1 MRTIAK
7 LFGRSPFVPLQAH
20 MERVHQC
27 VERVRPI
34 VDAFL
39 SGDSARVE
47 QLTGEISELEHRADE
62 VKQDIQQQL
71 HRHLFMAVDRGRLIE
86 IVSVQD
92 SIADKVENL
101 GRLLTIKPMKAPQG
115 MRDLF
120 YRYLEKNL
128 ESFTGARKIIEQ
140 LDELLESSFG
150 GAEAQRVGQ
159 MVHQV
164 AVLEHE
170 ADIIQHELLV
180 ELFNHESEYSHGE
193 FYLWTQI
200 LRQVGEISDL
210 SERLAHRIRHTLE
223 LK

>member
-7 LFGRSPFVPLQAH
+7 LFGRSPFIPLQAH

-27 VERVRPI
+27 VDRVRPI
-34 VDAFL
+34 VDAYL
-39 SGDSARVE
+39 SGDAARVLK
-47 QLTGEISELEHRADE
+47 LTEEISELEHRADE
-62 VKQDIQQQL
+62 VKQDIQHQL

-92 SIADKVENL
+92 SIADKAENL
-101 GRLLTIKPMKAPQG
+101 GRLLTIKPMQAPQG
-115 MRDLF
+115 MRELF
-120 YRYLEKNL
+120 MRYLDKNI
-128 ESFTGARKIIEQ
+128 EAFAGAQKIVDQ

-150 GAEAQRVGQ
+150 GAEAQKVGQ
-159 MVHQV
+159 MVHAV

-170 ADIIQHELLV
+170 ADMIQHELLV
-180 ELFNHESEYSHGE
+180 ELFNHESDYSHGE

-210 SERLAHRIRHTLE
+210 SERLAHRIRDTLE

>member
-20 MERVHQC
+20 MERVAAC
-27 VERVRPI
+27 VEMMRPI
-34 VDAFL
+34 LNAFFQ
-39 SGDSARVE
+39 GDSDEVARLADAVS
-47 QLTGEISELEHRADE
+47 QSEHRADE
-62 VKQDIQQQL
+62 VKQDIQHQL
-71 HRHLFMAVDRGRLIE
+71 HRHLFMAVDRSRLLE
-86 IVSVQD
+86 IVTVQD

-101 GRLLTIKPMKAPQG
+101 GSLLTLKAMTAPPA
-115 MRDLF
+115 MRELF
-120 YRYLEKNL
+120 DRYLEKN
-128 ESFTGARKIIEQ
+128 IEAFEAVRRIVAE

-159 MVHQV
+159 MVHGV

-170 ADIIQHELLV
+170 ADRIQHDLLR
-180 ELFNHESEYSHGE
+180 ELFNHENDYSHGE

-200 LRQVGEISDL
+200 LRQVGEVADL
-210 SERLAHRIRHTLE
+210 SERLAHRIRDTLE